1 MKKLLFLLVLLP
13 TLLKAQYPKTI
24 KTTRDTSEGAS
35 VKGRMALNGGWDG
48 TLVGKDVNGKSYIA
62 ASAHFESYAQLRS
75 MVALRSGVR

>member
-1 MKKLLFLLVLLP
+1 MP
-13 TLLKAQYPKTI
+13 TLLKAQYPRTI
-24 KTTRDTSEGAS
+24 ETTRDTTEGAS
-35 VKGRMALNGGWDG
+35 VKGRMALSTPGPLSGGWDG